1 MLPMSNITTREDK
14 TRMKKPVSLKKLD
27 LSIVTIEEEEVERVK
42 EMNKVITPTTT
53 VVTKNAP
60 PRTLLIPTSP
70 APEPAKDTRLEN
82 TSGAPFPKDSKVTPA
97 MEGESLK
104 TLDSFSKEE
113 QKYWEAVLPRR

>member
-14 TRMKKPVSLKKLD
+14 TRRKKPVSLKKLD
-27 LSIVTIEEEEVERVK
+27 LSIVIIEEDDGVK
-42 EMNKVITPTTT
+42 EMNKVMAPTTT

-82 TSGAPFPKDSKVTPA
+82 TSGAPFPKDSKVIPA

-104 TLDSFSKEE
+104 TLDNFSKEE